1 MLFVSQAYA
10 DPMHRLELRWRP
22 NHIYSKPACGDRH
35 TVTNL
40 LLRVRRR
47 KKTQQSSNSDP
58 SADSN
63 AEVTESQDYEYEGR
77 ILGVIDT
84 VYKFQCKHFIGTVV
98 QSYATHTHTHISI
111 YILGIHSIRYTQ
123 YYTHTYTHVYIY
135 ILNMYIIYTLCNKRL
150 IKGFQVFSA
159 VFIVENQLYTLC
171 CLIPRHG

>member
-1 MLFVSQAYA
+1 MEYRHIVKLFVSQAYA

-47 KKTQQSSNSDP
+47 KKTHQSSCSDP

-63 AEVTESQDYEYEGR
+63 TEVTESQDYEYEGR

-84 VYKFQCKHFIGTVV
+84 VYKFQCKHFIGTAVH
-98 QSYATHTHTHISI
+98 SYARNELL
-111 YILGIHSIRYTQ
+111 Y
-123 YYTHTYTHVYIY
+123 
-135 ILNMYIIYTLCNKRL
+135 NMRGAKQCCMD
-150 IKGFQVFSA
+150 IKF
-159 VFIVENQLYTLC
+159 
-171 CLIPRHG
+171 